1 MAPTFSRRRHW
12 LWVLLA
18 VVVCCATV
26 IGHTLPLGA
35 SSADERL
42 APEPQ
47 IHPLPQS
54 LAAWEDPAQ
63 QGDYF
68 DQIKPNGVGYLVW
81 SEFPIQIYVSPAA
94 TSGPSAT
101 GWQQATE
108 AAISAW
114 QPYLPLALTQ
124 EPSSADI
131 VIQNRKP
138 ESRSGERVRAA
149 EANCFNLYV
158 NELTQLD
165 QRCTINISPQQPGTQ
180 EHRMASVRHELGHAL
195 GIWGHSPSET
205 DALYFAQVRTP
216 TGISA
221 RDVNT
226 LKRIYQ
232 QPTRLGWP
240 LPSATE

>member
-1 MAPTFSRRRHW
+1 MRRR
-12 LWVLLA
+12 WVWALA
-18 VVVCCATV
+18 VLICLATV
-26 IGHTLPLGA
+26 LGHHLRLSA
-35 SSADERL
+35 SAADTRL
-42 APEPQ
+42 APVAQ
-47 IHPLPQS
+47 VHPLPES
-54 LAAWEDPAQ
+54 LATWEDPTG

-68 DQIKPNGVGYLVW
+68 DQVKPNKVGYFVW
-81 SEFPIQIYVSPAA
+81 SEFPIQVYVGPAAA
-94 TSGPSAT
+94 TSDTT

-108 AAISAW
+108 AAIQDW

-124 EPSSADI
+124 DPSTADI
-131 VIQNRKP
+131 LIENRKP
-138 ESRSGERVRAA
+138 ERRSGERVRAA
-149 EANCFNLYV
+149 ETRCSDLYV
-158 NELTQLD
+158 NDDNRLD
-165 QRCTINISPQQPGTQ
+165 HRCRINISPNQPGTQ
-180 EHRMASVRHELGHAL
+180 AHKLASVRHELGHAL

-216 TGISA
+216 PKISV

>member
-1 MAPTFSRRRHW
+1 MALTVPRVFWRW
-12 LWVLLA
+12 GLLA
-18 VVVCCATV
+18 VLVCCFTIV
-26 IGHTLPLGA
+26 VHVLPLGA
-35 SSADERL
+35 SSTDDRP

-47 IHPLPQS
+47 IHPLPVS

-81 SEFPIQIYVSPAA
+81 SEFPIKVFVGPAA
-94 TSGPSAT
+94 ASVPGST
-101 GWQQATE
+101 GFQQTTE
-108 AAISAW
+108 AAIAAW
-114 QPYLPLALTQ
+114 EPYLPLAFTQ
-124 EPSSADI
+124 EQSTADI
-131 VIQNRKP
+131 IIQNQKP

-149 EANCFNLYV
+149 ETRCFNLYV
-158 NELTQLD
+158 NERNQLD
-165 QRCTINISPQQPGTQ
+165 QRCTINISPHQPGTQ
-180 EHRMASVRHELGHAL
+180 EHKMASVRHELGHAL

-216 TGISA
+216 AGISA
-221 RDVNT
+221 RDINT

-240 LPSATE
+240 LPSVTE